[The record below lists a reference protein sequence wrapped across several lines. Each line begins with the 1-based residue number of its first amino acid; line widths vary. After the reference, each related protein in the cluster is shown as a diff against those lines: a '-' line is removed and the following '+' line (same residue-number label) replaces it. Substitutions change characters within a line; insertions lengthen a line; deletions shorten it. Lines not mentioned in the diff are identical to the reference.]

1 MKKKVLLT
9 TIGPKGLAD
18 PGIQLALYYLK
29 AYFLKYSRRREMAD
43 IEILSFSSQEKIE
56 TIIAHVKK
64 MKPHIIGF
72 SCYVWNILGILKTA
86 KTIKNAMPEV
96 KIVFGGP
103 EVSPRA
109 RTLMKNHDFIDVI
122 VIGEGDRVFKEL
134 LESWL
139 DNKTDI
145 SDVDG
150 ISYRKNDRV
159 LLTKET
165 EQIQNLDEIPSPYLE
180 KTIDEGT
187 IKNTIPI
194 FPLKQCADVPT
205 GAITAIIIKTLR
217 S

>member
-1 MKKKVLLT
+1 
-9 TIGPKGLAD
+9 
-18 PGIQLALYYLK
+18 
-29 AYFLKYSRRREMAD
+29 
-43 IEILSFSSQEKIE
+43 
-56 TIIAHVKK
+56 
-64 MKPHIIGF
+64 
-72 SCYVWNILGILKTA
+72 
-86 KTIKNAMPEV
+86 MPEV

-122 VIGEGDRVFKEL
+122 VIGEGERVFKEL

-159 LLTKET
+159 LLTKES

-187 IKNTIPI
+187 IKNYYPYIPAETMRGCPYRCHYCYYHKD
-194 FPLKQCADVPT
+194 FKKLNYF
-205 GAITAIIIKTLR
+205 